1 MVTLETL
8 NRWLVSVSEDEHLE
22 FKEAK
27 NQFDTTKLM
36 RYCVALANEGGGYL
50 VLGVSDKL
58 PRKVVGTHAFK
69 DANDIKSRVLSS
81 LRVRIEFIELM
92 HTNGRVL
99 VIKIPSRPTGQ
110 PMHHD
115 GSYLMRAGEE
125 LVPMTPDQLRKIFD
139 EGHQSKFFE
148 KIATNNLAADD
159 IVVHLD
165 TQTYFDLLKM
175 PYPSSRDRVIAH
187 LVKEALVKENG
198 NSYAITNLGALLL
211 AKDLRAFDTVN
222 RKALRIVVYKG
233 KNKLE
238 TVREQIETK
247 GYAVGYES
255 LVGYINSQL
264 PANEVIGQALRTEM
278 HVYPIIAIREL
289 VANALV
295 HQDFDESGMSP
306 MVEIYSDRIEI
317 SNPGKP
323 LIPTER
329 FVDEYKSRNERL
341 ADFLRRMRICEEKS
355 SGIDKVVS
363 STEAFQLPAP
373 DFRVGTHHTI
383 TVLFAHQ
390 EFGVMVRADRMRAC
404 YLHCCLRY
412 VSNEKMSNQSLRERF
427 RLPESKA
434 EAVSRIIADTI
445 EAGLVKLD
453 DPESNSRRY
462 AKYVPFWA

>member
-1 MVTLETL
+1 M
-8 NRWLVSVSEDEHLE
+8 
-22 FKEAK
+22 
-27 NQFDTTKLM
+27 
-36 RYCVALANEGGGYL
+36 
-50 VLGVSDKL
+50 
-58 PRKVVGTHAFK
+58 
-69 DANDIKSRVLSS
+69 
-81 LRVRIEFIELM
+81 
-92 HTNGRVL
+92 
-99 VIKIPSRPTGQ
+99 
-110 PMHHD
+110 
-115 GSYLMRAGEE
+115 
-125 LVPMTPDQLRKIFD
+125 
-139 EGHQSKFFE
+139 
-148 KIATNNLAADD
+148 
-159 IVVHLD
+159 
-165 TQTYFDLLKM
+165 
-175 PYPSSRDRVIAH
+175 
-187 LVKEALVKENG
+187 
-198 NSYAITNLGALLL
+198 
-211 AKDLRAFDTVN
+211 
-222 RKALRIVVYKG
+222 VVYKG

-278 HVYPIIAIREL
+278 HMYPIIAIREL

-341 ADFLRRMRICEEKS
+341 ADFLRRVRICEEKS

-363 STEAFQLPAP
+363 STEIFQLPAP
-373 DFRVGTHHTI
+373 DFRVGTHHTT

-390 EFGVMVRADRMRAC
+390 EFVAMGRTDRVRAC

-412 VSNEKMSNQSLRERF
+412 VTNEKMSNQSLRERF
-427 RLPESKA
+427 HLPESKA